1 MYCISK
7 HLFHRNDI
15 LFVYLCCYF
24 LCVCK
29 WRLFF
34 VWWKS
39 LKLVKGISLT
49 LFSRRLPNFHF
60 PLAFSKS
67 ISHISKR
74 CVIAIEFICNTVY
87 CSWHNIIILNYTM
100 KVVLSLLLDYLFIFV
115 AFVFQVKV
123 FLGVKGSSL
132 IFFSCL
138 QTIFTVLVN
147 PFHTLQMRINALEF
161 ISNDYG
167 LLFKK
172 WLF

>member
-1 MYCISK
+1 
-7 HLFHRNDI
+7 
-15 LFVYLCCYF
+15 
-24 LCVCK
+24 
-29 WRLFF
+29 
-34 VWWKS
+34 
-39 LKLVKGISLT
+39 
-49 LFSRRLPNFHF
+49 
-60 PLAFSKS
+60 
-67 ISHISKR
+67 
-74 CVIAIEFICNTVY
+74 
-87 CSWHNIIILNYTM
+87 M